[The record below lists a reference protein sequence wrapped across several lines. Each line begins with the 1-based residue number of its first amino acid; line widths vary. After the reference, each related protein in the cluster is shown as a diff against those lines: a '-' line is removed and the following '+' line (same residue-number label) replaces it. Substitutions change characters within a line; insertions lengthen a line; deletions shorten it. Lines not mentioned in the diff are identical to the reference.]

1 MASSDAPRAPP
12 CAPPAAQQASAA
24 QAAPLPDFHLLLE
37 YSDNV
42 FCILD
47 MDGTA
52 LYVSPNVA
60 RVFDAAPDALV
71 GCVACGGA

>member
-1 MASSDAPRAPP
+1 VWYADTFFAPRAPP
-12 CAPPAAQQASAA
+12 CAPPAA

-47 MDGTA
+47 IDGTGVAAVWPRLGTNLPRLRHPLGIA
-52 LYVSPNVA
+52 LPL
-60 RVFDAAPDALV
+60 R
-71 GCVACGGA
+71 